1 MRFFLSP
8 KFWFR
13 VLTEVFYDFAENT
26 KINGMHY
33 LKRGITTGILR

>member
-1 MRFFLSP
+1 MVIGLNV

-13 VLTEVFYDFAENT
+13 LLTEVFYDFAENT
-26 KINGMHY
+26 KINGIYY